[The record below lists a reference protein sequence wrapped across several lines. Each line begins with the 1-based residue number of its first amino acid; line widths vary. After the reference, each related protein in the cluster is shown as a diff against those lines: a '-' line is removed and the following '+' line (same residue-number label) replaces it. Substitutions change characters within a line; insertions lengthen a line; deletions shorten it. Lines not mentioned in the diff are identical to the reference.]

1 MTAVT
6 GWSDDQGTLARAV
19 SVNGHGL
26 HTGRKVRL
34 QIDPAPLGHGI
45 VFRRMRGTTL
55 LGELKAEPGL
65 RLAQP
70 LCTALQTPEGLR
82 VRTTEH
88 LLAAL
93 LACEIDHALVTLDA
107 EEVPI
112 LDGSALPWIQLLQ
125 DAGRQA
131 FAVPKRFVKI
141 LQPLRV
147 GDGDNRYTSIAPHD
161 SYQLQVRN
169 DLKGFGQMCWEGDL
183 TPTSFA
189 RDIAPSR
196 SYGRLK
202 WAIPAIAGGFLK
214 GVPILR
220 GARPSCT
227 ATIIGG
233 SVHGGM
239 RLPAEFVR
247 HRVLDMVGDLALLGA
262 PLLGRIEAH
271 RPSHEMNYQLAAALL
286 KQPESWCWV

>member
-1 MTAVT
+1 MTRVA
-6 GWSDDQGTLARAV
+6 GWSDDQGTLARPV
-19 SVNGHGL
+19 SVAGHGL
-26 HTGRKVRL
+26 HTGRRVQLR
-34 QIDPAPLGHGI
+34 IDPAPLGHGI
-45 VFRRMRGTTL
+45 VFRRVRGEQV

-70 LCTALQTPEGLR
+70 LCTALQTADGLR

-93 LACEIDHALVTLDA
+93 LACEIDHALISLDA

-112 LDGSALPWIQLLQ
+112 MDGSAQPWIELLRQ
-125 DAGRQA
+125 AGRQA
-131 FAVPKRFVKI
+131 FAVPKRFIEI
-141 LQPLRV
+141 LRTVRV
-147 GDGDNRYTSIAPHD
+147 GDGDNRYTSIAPHS

-169 DLKGFGQMCWEGDL
+169 DLKDFGEMCWEGDL
-183 TPTSFA
+183 TPASFA
-189 RDIAPSR
+189 DEIAPSR

-202 WAIPAIAGGFLK
+202 WAIPAIAAGYLK

-227 ATIIGG
+227 ATIIG
-233 SVHGGM
+233 STVHGGM

-271 RPSHEMNYQLAAALL
+271 RPSHEMNYQLASALL
-286 KQPESWCWV
+286 EQPESWRWV